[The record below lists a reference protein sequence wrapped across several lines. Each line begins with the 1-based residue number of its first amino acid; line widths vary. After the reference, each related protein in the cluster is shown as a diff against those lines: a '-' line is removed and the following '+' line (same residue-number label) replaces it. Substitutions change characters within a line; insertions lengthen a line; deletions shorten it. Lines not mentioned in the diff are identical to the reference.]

1 MKMIKL
7 LLMLTILL
15 QTGVTYA
22 KETDPTRKGLN
33 QDSTLLTI
41 ILKHDQAKN
50 VAEIGKILE
59 EQEFFKHFPPKG
71 TSVIS
76 WYVMMG
82 IGQVVTLE
90 VPAAKIRDVNL
101 AVEKHGWKAYRSE
114 FYSTYNLYPAI
125 KDKLKN
131 KSKKSL

>member
-7 LLMLTILL
+7 ILMFSFLL
-15 QTGVTYA
+15 QVGDSYA
-22 KETDPTRKGLN
+22 KKPDPTRKGLN
-33 QDSTLLTI
+33 EDSMLLTI
-41 ILKHDQAKN
+41 ILKHDQTKN

-90 VPAAKIRDVNL
+90 VPAAKVRDVNL

-125 KDKLKN
+125 RDKLEN

>member
-1 MKMIKL
+1 MNLRKA
-7 LLMLTILL
+7 ILIFTL
-15 QTGVTYA
+15 FLYSYTPYA
-22 KETDPTRKGLN
+22 NTSDPTRKGLN
-33 QDSTLLTI
+33 KDSTLLTI
-41 ILKHDQAKN
+41 ILKHDQSKN
-50 VAEIGKILE
+50 VAEIGEILKD
-59 EQEFFKHFPPKG
+59 QEFFKHFPPKG

-76 WYVMMG
+76 WYVVMG

-101 AVEKHGWKAYRSE
+101 AVEKRGWKAYRSE

-125 KDKLKN
+125 KDKLEN